1 MNNTVDWIKAHTV
14 IDWSIDRV
22 YMYRERENYEMA
34 NEYFNM
40 LLGALSIMEALT
52 GDRYIITED
61 RDDRISGIKTTKGVN
76 VI

>member
-22 YMYRERENYEMA
+22 NMYRERENYEMA

-61 RDDRISGIKTTKGVN
+61 REDRISGVKTTKGVN

>member
-22 YMYRERENYEMA
+22 NMYRERENYEMA

>member
-22 YMYRERENYEMA
+22 NMYRERKNFEMA

-61 RDDRISGIKTTKGVN
+61 REDRISGIKTTKGVN